1 MTIFES
7 NLYDYISFK
16 NKESIIIYL
25 PLTCIDNINCLCSLN
40 LNYGQ
45 VSFKLYHQALKSW
58 KT

>member
-16 NKESIIIYL
+16 NQESIIIYL

-40 LNYGQ
+40 LIYGQ
-45 VSFKLYHQALKSW
+45 Y
-58 KT
+58 